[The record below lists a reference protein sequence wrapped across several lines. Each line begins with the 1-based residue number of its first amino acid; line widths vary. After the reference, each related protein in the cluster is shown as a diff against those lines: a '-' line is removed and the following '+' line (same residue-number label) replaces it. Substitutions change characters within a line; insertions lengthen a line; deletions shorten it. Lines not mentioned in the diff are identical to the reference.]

1 MNLSLEQHLAVP
13 YRLIVYSAPGPNGEW
28 RRYAAYP
35 ELGCIS
41 EGDTPTEA
49 MDRLEEQRVRYIVEH
64 LQKGEP
70 IPVPRPPL
78 RSLAA
83 TLDTERLAFARWLVD
98 TERLNETP
106 SA

>member
-1 MNLSLEQHLAVP
+1 MTLEDHLAVP
-13 YRLIVYSAPGPNGEW
+13 YKLIVYSAAGADGEW

-35 ELGCIS
+35 ELGCVS
-41 EGDTPTEA
+41 EGETPMEA
-49 MDRLEEQRVRYIVEH
+49 MERLEEQRIRYIVEH

-83 TLDTERLAFARWLVD
+83 ALDAERLAFARWLVD
-98 TERLNETP
+98 TQRVSDT
-106 SA
+106 AT

>member
-1 MNLSLEQHLAVP
+1 MNLEEHLAVP
-13 YRLIVYSAPGPNGEW
+13 YKLIVYSAPSSNGEW

-35 ELGCIS
+35 ELGCVS
-41 EGDTPTEA
+41 EGETPMEA
-49 MDRLEEQRVRYIVEH
+49 MDRLEEQRIRYIVEH

-83 TLDTERLAFARWLVD
+83 AMDAERLVFARWLVETQRVSD
-98 TERLNETP
+98 T
-106 SA
+106 

>member
-1 MNLSLEQHLAVP
+1 MSLSLEQHLAVP
-13 YRLIVYSAPGPNGEW
+13 YRLIVYSAPGADGEW

-35 ELGCIS
+35 ELGCVS

-49 MDRLEEQRVRYIVEH
+49 MERLEEQRIRYIVEH
-64 LQKGEP
+64 LQKGEE

-83 TLDTERLAFARWLVD
+83 ALDTERLAFARWLVD

-106 SA
+106 RA

>member
-1 MNLSLEQHLAVP
+1 MNLEEHLAVP
-13 YRLIVYSAPGPNGEW
+13 YKLIVYSAPAEDGQW

-35 ELGCIS
+35 ELGCVS
-41 EGDTPTEA
+41 EGETPMEA
-49 MDRLEEQRVRYIVEH
+49 MDRLEEQRVRYIVER

-83 TLDTERLAFARWLVD
+83 AQDAERLAFGRWLVD
-98 TERLNETP
+98 TERVSDT
-106 SA
+106 

>member
-1 MNLSLEQHLAVP
+1 MNLEEHLAVP
-13 YRLIVYSAPGPNGEW
+13 YRLIVYSAPDQDGEW

-35 ELGCIS
+35 ELGCVS
-41 EGDTPTEA
+41 EGETPMEA
-49 MDRLEEQRVRYIVEH
+49 MDKLEEQRIRYIVEH

-83 TLDTERLAFARWLVD
+83 ALDAERLAFARWLVETQRVSD
-98 TERLNETP
+98 T
-106 SA
+106 